1 MNLLITGA
9 TGIAAATA
17 KLATEAGHQVFVASK
32 DESECTALAESLD
45 CWALPGDLTDPAFA
59 EEALQTCAETFERID
74 GIFHVAGGSGRKFG
88 DGPLHEIT
96 DEGWEKTLSLN
107 LDATFYVLRA
117 ALNILQKQGG
127 GGSIVLTGSV
137 LATHPEPVYFATHA
151 YAAAKGALNALVTT
165 TAAHSAPQKI
175 RINAIA
181 PGLVRTPMSLRAQ
194 SNPEILELM
203 KTKQPL
209 AEDLLEPDAIA
220 HAALFLLGTES
231 AQITGQILNVDGGW
245 SVS

>member
-17 KLATEAGHQVFVASK
+17 RVAIKAGHQVFIASL
-32 DESECTALAESLD
+32 DENECKTLADELD

-59 EEALQTCAETFERID
+59 DEAIQTCAATLSTID
-74 GIFHVAGGSGRKFG
+74 GVFHVAGGSGRKFG

-96 DEGWEKTLSLN
+96 DEGWEKTLELN
-107 LDATFYVLRA
+107 LNASFYVLRA
-117 ALNILQKQGG
+117 ALKQMQTQKS
-127 GGSIVLTGSV
+127 GSIVLTSSV
-137 LATHPEPVYFATHA
+137 LATNPEPEYFASHA
-151 YAAAKGALNALVTT
+151 YAASKGAINALITT
-165 TAAHSAPQKI
+165 TAAYYAPEKI
-175 RINAIA
+175 RINGIA
-181 PGLVRTPMSLRAQ
+181 PGLVKTPMSLRAQ
-194 SNPEILELM
+194 SNLEILELM

-209 AEDLLEPDAIA
+209 AEDLLEPETIA
-220 HAALFLLGTES
+220 SAALFLLGPES

>member
-9 TGIAAATA
+9 TGIAEATA
-17 KLATEAGHQVFVASK
+17 RLATGAGHQVFVASK
-32 DESECTALAESLD
+32 DEAECTALAEALD

-59 EEALQTCAETFERID
+59 DEAVQTCAQTFGRID
-74 GIFHVAGGSGRKFG
+74 GVFHVAGGSGRKFG

-96 DEGWEKTLSLN
+96 DAGWEKTLALN
-107 LDATFYVLRA
+107 LDATFYILRA
-117 ALNILQKQGG
+117 AVKAMQAQS
-127 GGSIVLTGSV
+127 GSGSVVLTGSV
-137 LATHPEPVYFATHA
+137 LATHPEPSHFATHA

-165 TAAHSAPQKI
+165 TAAHYAKEKI
-175 RINAIA
+175 RINAVA

-194 SNPEILELM
+194 SDPKILELM

-209 AEDLLEPDAIA
+209 SEDLLAPEAIA
-220 HAALFLLGTES
+220 HAALFLLGPES
-231 AQITGQILNVDGGW
+231 AQITGQILTVDGGW

>member
-32 DESECTALAESLD
+32 DEAECTALAEALD

-117 ALNILQKQGG
+117 ALNVLQKQGRS
-127 GGSIVLTGSV
+127 GSIVLTGSV
-137 LATHPEPVYFATHA
+137 LATHPEPAHFATHA

-165 TAAHSAPQKI
+165 TAAHYAPQKI

-220 HAALFLLGTES
+220 HAALFLLGAES

>member
-1 MNLLITGA
+1 MNLFITGA

-17 KLATEAGHQVFVASK
+17 KLATDAGHQVFIASK
-32 DESECTALAESLD
+32 DEAECKALADTLD

-59 EEALQTCAETFERID
+59 DEALQTCAETFEHID

-96 DEGWEKTLSLN
+96 NEGWEKTLNLN

-117 ALNILQKQGG
+117 ALNVLLKQEG

-137 LATHPEPVYFATHA
+137 LATHPEPERFGTHA
-151 YAAAKGALNALVTT
+151 YAAAKGALNALVTI
-165 TAAHSAPQKI
+165 TAAGYAPQKI
-175 RINAIA
+175 RVNAVA

-194 SNPEILELM
+194 SDPGILELM

-209 AEDLLEPDAIA
+209 AEDLLDPNAIA
-220 HAALFLLGTES
+220 NAALFLLSPEA